1 MNVPAR
7 ARVLK
12 LDEPPLAG
20 RVRYLA
26 EADRS
31 VIPTIR
37 CGILFVMAFW
47 SGTSFQSLTRLKQ
60 VLSRLDPSGRL
71 EVVVVDTDG
80 CPDLYQVPELAGRM
94 AGNGEAAWVNAG
106 RVLCTASCG
115 SHPKAFETYTRH
127 LLGECAAEPAVGTGA
142 PNLDF

>member
-1 MNVPAR
+1 MNVPDR

-12 LDEPPLAG
+12 LDEPPLAR

-80 CPDLYQVPELAGRM
+80 CPDLYQVPDLAGKMR
-94 AGNGEAAWVNAG
+94 GNGEAAWVSAG
-106 RVLCTASCG
+106 RVLCTASWG

-127 LLGECAAEPAVGTGA
+127 LLGECAGEPAVGTGA

>member
-1 MNVPAR
+1 MDVPDR

-12 LDEPPLAG
+12 LDEPPLVG

-31 VIPTIR
+31 VIQTIR

-47 SGTSFQSLTRLKQ
+47 SGTSFQSLARLKKTLAQ
-60 VLSRLDPSGRL
+60 FDPDGRL

-80 CPDLYQVPELAGRM
+80 CPDLYEVPELVGM
-94 AGNGEAAWVNAG
+94 MHGSGETAWVSGG
-106 RVLCTASCG
+106 RVVCTASCG
-115 SHPKAFETYTRH
+115 SHPKAFDTYTRH
-127 LLGECAAEPAVGTGA
+127 LLGECLAEPCAAADGGA
-142 PNLDF
+142 

>member
-1 MNVPAR
+1 MNLPDR

-12 LDEPPLAG
+12 LEEPPLVG

-47 SGTSFQSLTRLKQ
+47 SGTSFQSLFRLKQ
-60 VLSRLDPSGRL
+60 TLSRLDPSGRL

-80 CPDLYQVPELAGRM
+80 CPDLYEVPELVGKLH
-94 AGNGEAAWVNAG
+94 GNGEAAWVSAG
-106 RVLCTASCG
+106 KIVCTSSCG
-115 SHPKAFETYTRH
+115 SDPKAFQTYTRH
-127 LLGECAAEPAVGTGA
+127 LLGACAAESGATAVREKET
-142 PNLDF
+142 L